1 MLGACSDAVLLA
13 PGDYQISRDIT
24 EDNNRVGVVTY
35 FLGLT
40 TGPFTSIS
48 ALGYVPDPAD
58 PIHAH
63 LPTRGDVGARQNI
76 VSGLQRRR
84 LYLICNSI

>member
-13 PGDYQISRDIT
+13 PGDYQTSRDIT
-24 EDNNRVGVVTY
+24 EDNNRVGVVTD

-48 ALGYVPDPAD
+48 ALGYVPDPDD